1 MFRVSATTNAADL
14 ERRLNNAF
22 ARQVP
27 FATALALTRT
37 AQKIREA
44 EKAEMQSAFDRPTP
58 FTLNAFQVVPA
69 NKETLAAEVRYKDT
83 PLWTRKHFLEVQE
96 AGGLRGQKG
105 MEKRLMFGLPVPF
118 PVWGIVP
125 VFRGRFGGAQADRY
139 GNWATSERNRV
150 LSQLQVQGDAFA
162 NSTPRSLRRQSNRYF
177 VPKHGLPPGIYKR
190 GPNSDIPILI
200 ARIIDGPP
208 RYTPRFD
215 FYGTASRTF
224 AAVYDAEFE
233 VAIQRALDTAR

>member
-44 EKAEMQSAFDRPTP
+44 EKAEMQSVFDRPTP

-69 NKETLAAEVRYKDT
+69 NKDTLAAEVRYKDT
-83 PLWTRKHFLEVQE
+83 PPWTRKHFLEVQVE
-96 AGGLRGQKG
+96 GGPRPSKGFERRLQFAVPEVAGFAAVIPARTAQKDA
-105 MEKRLMFGLPVPF
+105 F
-118 PVWGIVP
+118 
-125 VFRGRFGGAQADRY
+125 
-139 GNWATSERNRV
+139 GNWSAGERNRV
-150 LSQLQVQGDAFA
+150 LSALQAQGDWTA
-162 NSTPRSLRRQSNRYF
+162 NTTDRSRARNRRRAEYLVGKVGRNTGVFRRY
-177 VPKHGLPPGIYKR
+177 PGA
-190 GPNSDIPILI
+190 DDLDMILI
-200 ARIIDGPP
+200 FVRSAPT
-208 RYTPRFD
+208 YTPRFD

-224 AAVYDAEFE
+224 AAIYNAELDI
-233 VAIQRALDTAR
+233 AIQKALDTAR